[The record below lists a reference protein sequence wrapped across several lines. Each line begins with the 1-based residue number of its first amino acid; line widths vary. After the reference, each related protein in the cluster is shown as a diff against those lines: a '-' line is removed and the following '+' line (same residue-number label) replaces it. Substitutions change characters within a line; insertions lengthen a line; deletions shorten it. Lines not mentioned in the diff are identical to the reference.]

1 MLSEDALERLSE
13 RLVDRVESLN
23 TYFIKKIG
31 KQIRTIGT
39 ITPSQLSELLQS
51 VQYGNDIGE
60 IMNKIAEITD
70 MNVKDI
76 YKIFEEVA
84 KKNQLFSKKFYDYKK
99 IKFIPYEENK
109 ILQNQVMS
117 IAEATANEYVN
128 MSKTFAYMRK
138 NANGIKEYTSLSEI
152 YQKITDEAILSVAQ
166 GRESY
171 QIAMQKAMREMT
183 TNGLRVVDYS
193 TGYSRRADSSV
204 RMNVMDGIRRLN
216 REVQEQFGKEFEADG
231 VEVSHHKYAAPDH
244 IDTIDGRQFSKN
256 GEVIVDGVKYED
268 YNTINDSLAR
278 HVGELNCYHFP
289 FQIVLGVSKP
299 LHTKEELEVDKK
311 ENKKGFEFEG
321 NHYTMYEGTQLQR
334 QIEVKIRQYKDRQIG
349 ARAINDTDEVYHC
362 QEKIRH
368 LTDKYYDLHKT
379 SGLPTKIDRLRVD
392 GYRNS
397 FKKSNREYVDN
408 KLIKSENNVGNK
420 NKWLDNLTYQEQR
433 DLKEYISSGS
443 YKINEALYNKRELT
457 EEQIQFIDSLDRAL
471 SKAPKYQ
478 GSVNRSV
485 KIDSQEQLNTIL
497 SIFDN
502 DDRTGSW
509 SSYISSSKGIYDESM
524 KLQFIIKSN
533 NGRDLSSLNDEG
545 GGEILFKRQTK
556 FKYIDFKRENGRIY
570 ISLEEVE

>member
-1 MLSEDALERLSE
+1 MLSEDTLERLTE
-13 RLVDRVESLN
+13 RIVDRVESLN

-31 KQIRTIGT
+31 NQIKTIGT
-39 ITPSQLSELLQS
+39 ITPSQLNELLQS
-51 VQYGNDIGE
+51 VQYGNDINE

-117 IAEATANEYVN
+117 IAKATANEYVN

-138 NANGIKEYTSLSEI
+138 NASGIKEYTSLSEI

-171 QIAMQKAMREMT
+171 QMAMQKAMREMT
-183 TNGLRVVDYS
+183 TNGLRIVDYS

-231 VEVSHHKYAAPDH
+231 IEVSHHKYAAPDH

-256 GEVIVDGVKYED
+256 GEVIVDGVKYKD
-268 YNTINDSLAR
+268 YNTINDSLVR

-299 LHTKEELEVDKK
+299 LHTKEELKADKE
-311 ENKKGFEFEG
+311 ENEKGFDFEG

-334 QIEVKIRQYKDRQIG
+334 QIETKIRQYKDRQIG
-349 ARAINDTDEVYHC
+349 AKAVNDTDEVYHC
-362 QEKIRH
+362 QEKIRQ
-368 LTDKYYDLHKT
+368 LTDKYYDLHIV

-392 GYRNS
+392 GYRTISGNTRS
-397 FKKSNREYVDN
+397 YFEDKLIGINANGYTINGISEHLLERKTSRNVKASDVENAFTNPLKIDKIKVDEKGRRSVNYIGEFATVSINPDTGIIVTVWKTSSKRVN
-408 KLIKSENNVGNK
+408 KL
-420 NKWLDNLTYQEQR
+420 
-433 DLKEYISSGS
+433 
-443 YKINEALYNKRELT
+443 
-457 EEQIQFIDSLDRAL
+457 
-471 SKAPKYQ
+471 
-478 GSVNRSV
+478 
-485 KIDSQEQLNTIL
+485 
-497 SIFDN
+497 
-502 DDRTGSW
+502 
-509 SSYISSSKGIYDESM
+509 KGD
-524 KLQFIIKSN
+524 K
-533 NGRDLSSLNDEG
+533 
-545 GGEILFKRQTK
+545 
-556 FKYIDFKRENGRIY
+556 
-570 ISLEEVE
+570 

>member
-1 MLSEDALERLSE
+1 MLSEDTLERLTE

-31 KQIRTIGT
+31 NQIKTIGT
-39 ITPSQLSELLQS
+39 ITPSQLNELLQS
-51 VQYGNDIGE
+51 VQYGNDINE

-117 IAEATANEYVN
+117 IAKATANEYVN

-138 NANGIKEYTSLSEI
+138 NASGIKEYTSLSEI

-171 QIAMQKAMREMT
+171 QMAMQKAMREMT
-183 TNGLRVVDYS
+183 TNGLRIVDYS

-256 GEVIVDGVKYED
+256 GEVIVDGVKYKD
-268 YNTINDSLAR
+268 YNTINDSLVR

-299 LHTKEELEVDKK
+299 LHTKEELEADKE
-311 ENKKGFEFEG
+311 ENEKGFDFEG

-334 QIEVKIRQYKDRQIG
+334 QIETKIRQYKDRQIG
-349 ARAINDTDEVYHC
+349 AKAINDTDEIYHC
-362 QEKIRH
+362 QEKIRQ
-368 LTDKYYDLHKT
+368 LTDKYYDLHKV

-392 GYRNS
+392 GYRTIS
-397 FKKSNREYVDN
+397 SKKVINTD
-408 KLIKSENNVGNK
+408 ENNNYIDITS
-420 NKWLDNLTYQEQR
+420 KWLETATPNSHIVVDRQYFEYKGNRYNVDGKNVVLDYSLKEKEIAEWLENTFGGEIYMLPRINNPEGIQTADYLFRGEYW
-433 DLKEYISSGS
+433 DLKEINGIGKNILFHAIEDHKKQSHNFIFDISRTTLTDNEIIERLNKLYSIKKVDWLD
-443 YKINEALYNKRELT
+443 KIIVKRNEK
-457 EEQIQFIDSLDRAL
+457 I
-471 SKAPKYQ
+471 
-478 GSVNRSV
+478 V
-485 KIDSQEQLNTIL
+485 KI
-497 SIFDN
+497 
-502 DDRTGSW
+502 
-509 SSYISSSKGIYDESM
+509 
-524 KLQFIIKSN
+524 IKRS
-533 NGRDLSSLNDEG
+533 DPSD
-545 GGEILFKRQTK
+545 
-556 FKYIDFKRENGRIY
+556 
-570 ISLEEVE
+570 

>member
-1 MLSEDALERLSE
+1 MLSEDTLERLTE

-31 KQIRTIGT
+31 NQIKTIGT
-39 ITPSQLSELLQS
+39 ITPSQLNELLQS
-51 VQYGNDIGE
+51 VQYGNDINE

-117 IAEATANEYVN
+117 IAKATANEYAD

-138 NANGIKEYTSLSEI
+138 NASGIKEYTSLSEI

-171 QIAMQKAMREMT
+171 QMAMQKAMREMT
-183 TNGLRVVDYS
+183 TNGLRIVDYS

-256 GEVIVDGVKYED
+256 GEVIVDGVKYKD
-268 YNTINDSLAR
+268 YNTINDSLVR

-299 LHTKEELEVDKK
+299 LHTKEELEADKE
-311 ENKKGFEFEG
+311 ENEKGFDFEG

-334 QIEVKIRQYKDRQIG
+334 QIETKIRQYKDRQIG
-349 ARAINDTDEVYHC
+349 AKAINDTDEIYHC
-362 QEKIRH
+362 QEKIRQ
-368 LTDKYYDLHKT
+368 LTDKYYDLHKV

-392 GYRNS
+392 GYRTIS
-397 FKKSNREYVDN
+397 SKKVINTD
-408 KLIKSENNVGNK
+408 ENNNYIDITS
-420 NKWLDNLTYQEQR
+420 KWLETATPNSHIVVDRQYFEYKGNRYNVDGKNVVLDYSLKEKEIAEWLENTFGGEIYMLPRINNPEGIQTADYLFRGEYW
-433 DLKEYISSGS
+433 DLKEINGIGKNILFHAIEDHKKQSHNFIFDISRTTLTDNEIIERLNKLYSIKKVDWLD
-443 YKINEALYNKRELT
+443 KIIVKRNEK
-457 EEQIQFIDSLDRAL
+457 I
-471 SKAPKYQ
+471 
-478 GSVNRSV
+478 V
-485 KIDSQEQLNTIL
+485 KI
-497 SIFDN
+497 
-502 DDRTGSW
+502 
-509 SSYISSSKGIYDESM
+509 
-524 KLQFIIKSN
+524 IKRS
-533 NGRDLSSLNDEG
+533 DPSD
-545 GGEILFKRQTK
+545 
-556 FKYIDFKRENGRIY
+556 
-570 ISLEEVE
+570 